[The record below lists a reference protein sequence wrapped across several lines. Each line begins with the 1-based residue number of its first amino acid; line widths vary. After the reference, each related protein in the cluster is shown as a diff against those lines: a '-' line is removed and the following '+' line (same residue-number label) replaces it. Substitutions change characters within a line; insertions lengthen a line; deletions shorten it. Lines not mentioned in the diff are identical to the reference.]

1 MSTTINYKIRQCS
14 KCTRNTEYFCK
25 SCPCDLCRQCTENHI
40 HDLTTID
47 HDVVVYRN
55 TLNFIPN
62 QNSCVTHGS
71 ISYGLY
77 CKNCQTPVCLFCLEH
92 KEHRLLDVKTEY
104 ESKQKHLKEIIH
116 TIKSVTLFQRS
127 ALKTKI
133 TADLKTCHTE
143 FTEKMLRKA
152 TTTKDFIDYVQFDL
166 MNNVLS
172 VFDTKHRC
180 LKQTI
185 EMSINLARIQ
195 SYENMH
201 VQSAM
206 KPIHFLLSKNKHPR
220 TKTFKNHTS
229 KLLMS
234 QAINKEMVTLLLTE
248 IEVKQGGKRRRRVVN
263 EDLLKLMPSPE
274 IHQSLTVTDVDCCY
288 HMSPV
293 TSNLFWVSYIF
304 KLILTDVSG
313 ETFYCRKDLYRD
325 QFIHKSFFYG
335 SHTVNKDGDLF
346 FIDREL
352 DIIKL
357 SKDRKTMKIF
367 LKWNY
372 STRRPYC
379 VYFSAFTG
387 DLLVGVYDRKSKIGE
402 VNRYNHQT
410 GQNTLTFKYE
420 NLDCIPHYITENNN
434 GDVVVSDVALI
445 AATDRQGRPRFH
457 YTGCPS
463 GPGLHTLGLSTDALS
478 HILVCDG
485 NTHTVQMIDKDGQF
499 LSHLLIRPF
508 GIFEP
513 CSLSY
518 DANTHRLWVGSFQNS
533 KVCVY
538 KYITRKI
545 ALNDE
550 ECELDVMF
558 GSTPEVLTKTIL
570 CDTNSVGS
578 LKTNH
583 TTDEDTIQIVRFNH
597 LISVTGEIEH
607 HIADLSSSYN
617 GSHTVNSESELIY
630 ISGDGNIKKLSKD
643 MKTTTTFIEQS
654 EPKKS
659 TPQCVYWSSST
670 EELLIGMR
678 CKVSRFNMNGQLTQ
692 TVQYDKTGKL
702 EIYCNPNYITENN
715 NGDIVVSDFGAVVV
729 TNSLGEHRFSYTG
742 HPSGS
747 GLDPC
752 GICTDAL
759 LHILLCDAAT
769 KTVHML
775 NKDGKFLS
783 HLLALREQMDSPFSL
798 SYDVNTN
805 HLYVGSDSHNNNT
818 VHVYKYITE
827 QDEENEL
834 DVMFGSTPEVLTKNN
849 SNVKK
854 EKVTGKPFRRIEE
867 GGWGKI

>member
-1 MSTTINYKIRQCS
+1 
-14 KCTRNTEYFCK
+14 
-25 SCPCDLCRQCTENHI
+25 
-40 HDLTTID
+40 
-47 HDVVVYRN
+47 
-55 TLNFIPN
+55 
-62 QNSCVTHGS
+62 
-71 ISYGLY
+71 
-77 CKNCQTPVCLFCLEH
+77 
-92 KEHRLLDVKTEY
+92 
-104 ESKQKHLKEIIH
+104 
-116 TIKSVTLFQRS
+116 
-127 ALKTKI
+127 
-133 TADLKTCHTE
+133 
-143 FTEKMLRKA
+143 MLRKA
-152 TTTKDFIDYVQFDL
+152 TTTKEFIDYVQFDL
-166 MNNVLS
+166 MNHVLS

-185 EMSINLARIQ
+185 EMSIYLARIQ

-206 KPIHFLLSKNKHPR
+206 KPIHYLLSKNKHPR

-325 QFIHKSFFYG
+325 HFIHKSFFYG
-335 SHTVNKDGDLF
+335 SHTVNKEGDLF

-410 GQNTLTFKYE
+410 GQNTLTFNYE

-457 YTGCPS
+457 YTGYPS

-545 ALNDE
+545 ALN
-550 ECELDVMF
+550 
-558 GSTPEVLTKTIL
+558 
-570 CDTNSVGS
+570 
-578 LKTNH
+578 
-583 TTDEDTIQIVRFNH
+583 
-597 LISVTGEIEH
+597 
-607 HIADLSSSYN
+607 
-617 GSHTVNSESELIY
+617 
-630 ISGDGNIKKLSKD
+630 GN
-643 MKTTTTFIEQS
+643 
-654 EPKKS
+654 
-659 TPQCVYWSSST
+659 Y
-670 EELLIGMR
+670 R
-678 CKVSRFNMNGQLTQ
+678 
-692 TVQYDKTGKL
+692 
-702 EIYCNPNYITENN
+702 
-715 NGDIVVSDFGAVVV
+715 
-729 TNSLGEHRFSYTG
+729 
-742 HPSGS
+742 
-747 GLDPC
+747 
-752 GICTDAL
+752 
-759 LHILLCDAAT
+759 
-769 KTVHML
+769 
-775 NKDGKFLS
+775 
-783 HLLALREQMDSPFSL
+783 
-798 SYDVNTN
+798 
-805 HLYVGSDSHNNNT
+805 
-818 VHVYKYITE
+818 
-827 QDEENEL
+827 
-834 DVMFGSTPEVLTKNN
+834 
-849 SNVKK
+849 
-854 EKVTGKPFRRIEE
+854 
-867 GGWGKI
+867 

>member
-1 MSTTINYKIRQCS
+1 MFIRLAIETTILAIMSTTINYKIRQCS

-25 SCPCDLCRQCTENHI
+25 SCPCDLCRQCTKNHI
-40 HDLTTID
+40 HDFTTID
-47 HDVVVYRN
+47 HDVVAYRD

-71 ISYGLY
+71 IGYGLY
-77 CKNCQTPVCLFCLEH
+77 CKNCQTPACSFCLEH
-92 KEHRLLDVKTEY
+92 KEHRLLDVRTEY
-104 ESKQKHLKEIIH
+104 ESKQKRLKEIIH

-133 TADLKTCHTE
+133 TADLKTYHTE
-143 FTEKMLRKA
+143 VGFCLAEMLTKA
-152 TTTKDFIDYVQFDL
+152 MKVKDIIDYVQYNL

-185 EMSINLARIQ
+185 KMSIYLARIQ

-206 KPIHFLLSKNKHPR
+206 KPIHYLLSKNKHPR
-220 TKTFKNHTS
+220 TKTFENHTS

-274 IHQSLTVTDVDCCY
+274 IHQSFTVTDVDCCY

-313 ETFYCRKDLYRD
+313 EKFYCRKDLYRD

-357 SKDRKTMKIF
+357 PKDRKTMKIF

-402 VNRYNHQT
+402 INRYNHQT

-420 NLDCIPHYITENNN
+420 NLDFIPHYITENNN

-545 ALNDE
+545 ALN
-550 ECELDVMF
+550 
-558 GSTPEVLTKTIL
+558 
-570 CDTNSVGS
+570 
-578 LKTNH
+578 
-583 TTDEDTIQIVRFNH
+583 
-597 LISVTGEIEH
+597 
-607 HIADLSSSYN
+607 
-617 GSHTVNSESELIY
+617 
-630 ISGDGNIKKLSKD
+630 GN
-643 MKTTTTFIEQS
+643 
-654 EPKKS
+654 
-659 TPQCVYWSSST
+659 Y
-670 EELLIGMR
+670 R
-678 CKVSRFNMNGQLTQ
+678 
-692 TVQYDKTGKL
+692 
-702 EIYCNPNYITENN
+702 
-715 NGDIVVSDFGAVVV
+715 
-729 TNSLGEHRFSYTG
+729 
-742 HPSGS
+742 
-747 GLDPC
+747 
-752 GICTDAL
+752 
-759 LHILLCDAAT
+759 
-769 KTVHML
+769 
-775 NKDGKFLS
+775 
-783 HLLALREQMDSPFSL
+783 
-798 SYDVNTN
+798 
-805 HLYVGSDSHNNNT
+805 
-818 VHVYKYITE
+818 
-827 QDEENEL
+827 
-834 DVMFGSTPEVLTKNN
+834 
-849 SNVKK
+849 
-854 EKVTGKPFRRIEE
+854 
-867 GGWGKI
+867 

>member
-62 QNSCVTHGS
+62 QNSCVTHSS
-71 ISYGLY
+71 IGYGLY
-77 CKNCQTPVCLFCLEH
+77 CKNCQTPACSICFKH
-92 KEHRLLDVKTEY
+92 KEHRLLDVRTEY
-104 ESKQKHLKEIIH
+104 ESMQKRLKEIIH

-127 ALKTKI
+127 SLKTKL

-143 FTEKMLRKA
+143 FRCRQSEMLTKKKEV
-152 TTTKDFIDYVQFDL
+152 KDFIDYVLDDL
-166 MNNVLS
+166 MVNVFS
-172 VFDTKHRC
+172 DFDTKHRC

-185 EMSINLARIQ
+185 EMSIYLASIQ

-206 KPIHFLLSKNKHPR
+206 KPIHYLLSKNRHPR
-220 TKTFKNHTS
+220 TMTFKNHTS

-420 NLDCIPHYITENNN
+420 NLDFIPHYITENNN
-434 GDVVVSDVALI
+434 GDVVVSDAALI

-485 NTHTVQMIDKDGQF
+485 KTHTVQMIDKDGQF

-545 ALNDE
+545 ALN
-550 ECELDVMF
+550 
-558 GSTPEVLTKTIL
+558 
-570 CDTNSVGS
+570 
-578 LKTNH
+578 
-583 TTDEDTIQIVRFNH
+583 
-597 LISVTGEIEH
+597 
-607 HIADLSSSYN
+607 
-617 GSHTVNSESELIY
+617 
-630 ISGDGNIKKLSKD
+630 GN
-643 MKTTTTFIEQS
+643 
-654 EPKKS
+654 
-659 TPQCVYWSSST
+659 Y
-670 EELLIGMR
+670 
-678 CKVSRFNMNGQLTQ
+678 
-692 TVQYDKTGKL
+692 
-702 EIYCNPNYITENN
+702 
-715 NGDIVVSDFGAVVV
+715 
-729 TNSLGEHRFSYTG
+729 
-742 HPSGS
+742 
-747 GLDPC
+747 
-752 GICTDAL
+752 
-759 LHILLCDAAT
+759 
-769 KTVHML
+769 
-775 NKDGKFLS
+775 
-783 HLLALREQMDSPFSL
+783 
-798 SYDVNTN
+798 
-805 HLYVGSDSHNNNT
+805 
-818 VHVYKYITE
+818 
-827 QDEENEL
+827 
-834 DVMFGSTPEVLTKNN
+834 
-849 SNVKK
+849 
-854 EKVTGKPFRRIEE
+854 
-867 GGWGKI
+867 

>member
-545 ALNDE
+545 ALND
-550 ECELDVMF
+550 
-558 GSTPEVLTKTIL
+558 
-570 CDTNSVGS
+570 TNSVGS